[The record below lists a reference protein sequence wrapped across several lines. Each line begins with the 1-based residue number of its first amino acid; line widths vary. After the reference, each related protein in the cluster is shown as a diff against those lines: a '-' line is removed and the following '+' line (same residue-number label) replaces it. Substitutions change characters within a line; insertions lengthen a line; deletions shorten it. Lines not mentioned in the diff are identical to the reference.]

1 MAKIYK
7 QGAGISLETLAK
19 ILLLL
24 GFLIVAALI
33 IGAATGLFDINNA
46 DRTVCYVSNALT
58 SSNFLFKSLVPFSC
72 SIEVIDEPAD
82 EKQLTV
88 LLKDTWWM
96 FGEGDFD
103 LGNFGHQTFTPFTF
117 KPKTDIP
124 IIQYYSYLQTHKK
137 GNTVSDRSKSDYE
150 YLQKGS
156 PGQTLCFTKD
166 MLEEGKPLQ
175 LNAGQMY
182 FINLFDDQNP
192 HDCGDKILISKE
204 PGFSDADLFDDPN
217 FFFCYSPDTQKTLLI
232 SALPEE
238 LSLVPALAAAP
249 FSAGTSLLLTAA
261 GGSYYFTE
269 DTMTICNIEQTG
281 ER

>member
-1 MAKIYK
+1 MVRFHK

-19 ILLLL
+19 ILLLV
-24 GFLIVAALI
+24 GFLLVAALI

-58 SSNFLFKSLVPFSC
+58 SSNALFKALVPFSC

-88 LLKDTWWM
+88 LLKDTWYM

-103 LGNFGHQTFTPFTF
+103 LGNFGHQTFTPFAF
-117 KPKTDIP
+117 KPKADLQ
-124 IIQYYSYLQTHKK
+124 IIQYYSYLQTHKN

-182 FINLFDDQNP
+182 FVNLFDDQRP

-204 PGFSDADLFDDPN
+204 SGFTDEGITNMDDLN
-217 FFFCYSPDTQKTLLI
+217 FFFCYSPDTQRVLLVAAI
-232 SALPEE
+232 PDFVGGSAL
-238 LSLVPALAAAP
+238 
-249 FSAGTSLLLTAA
+249 SLLSPGLGLGYVLTQEETTFC
-261 GGSYYFTE
+261 S
-269 DTMTICNIEQTG
+269 IEQT
-281 ER
+281 ENR